1 MKLMRQLKFPPLRL
15 PKIPLLWLGVGFFV
29 LAAIIL
35 HQIPHR
41 MEVTLHLLTERLSFV
56 LSGTTTPVPF
66 FEGQPLTSLT
76 LRGIARLPLPV
87 QELRQGGRVLVPSGG
102 RIILQSRSKD
112 AALTSLTFAGE
123 GLRLIRLALAPET
136 QVGLST
142 DVEHHLLIDMQHSP
156 RHHLELG
163 MAGGVTLTVREMSV
177 RDAQDK
183 ELPLL
188 SQPVQTLQVTPV
200 RRNLI
205 FDREEQLPSGLT
217 LDFSRPVEPGSDW
230 KLSLAFVPRLKLSS
244 PDVTREDRNTRV
256 SAVQELWIE
265 PLLVPKEKPEQKV
278 FLQVREDEVFTL
290 QSVQLSAR
298 GLECELSGYTTTI
311 LVGKEKP
318 LTNKVPSWFEYIVKH
333 VIFQTV
339 CKPAGIC

>member
-1 MKLMRQLKFPPLRL
+1 MKLMRLLNISALYLQ
-15 PKIPLLWLGVGFFV
+15 KIPLWLVVVFFV

-66 FEGQPLTSLT
+66 LEGQPLTSLT
-76 LRGIARLPLPV
+76 LRGVARLPLQV
-87 QELRQGGRVLVPSGG
+87 QELRQGGRAFAPAGG
-102 RIILQSRSKD
+102 RIVLQSRSKD
-112 AALTSLTFAGE
+112 ASLTSLTFAGE
-123 GLRLIRLALAPET
+123 GLRLIRLALAPGT

-142 DVEHHLLIDMQHSP
+142 DGEPRLLVDMQHSP
-156 RHHLELG
+156 LHHLELG
-163 MAGGVTLTVREMSV
+163 MTGGFTLTVKEMSV

-188 SQPVQTLQVTPV
+188 SQPVQTLQVTPA

-205 FDREEQLPSGLT
+205 FDQEEQLPSGLN
-217 LDFSRPVEPGSDW
+217 LDFSRQIEPGPNW
-230 KLSLAFVPRLKLSS
+230 KLPLAFVPRLKLSS

-265 PLLVPKEKPEQKV
+265 PLLVPKEKPEPKV

-290 QSVQLSAR
+290 QSVQLTAR
-298 GLECELSGYTTTI
+298 GLECELNGYTTTI
-311 LVGKEKP
+311 MIGREKP